1 MGRCENVDV
10 ACSRDDVVPKWST
23 LYIVALIV

>member
-1 MGRCENVDV
+1 MGRCEIVDV
-10 ACSRDDVVPKWST
+10 ACSDNVVPKWST